1 MTTST
6 TEEPTTE
13 GSRVRRAGGGD
24 KDTGTGMGENDK
36 NNNKNDDKN
45 NGKNDNG
52 MGGGDGGAKNGDK
65 PADTAAA
72 TTITTKAADV
82 QYSYCM

>member
-1 MTTST
+1 M
-6 TEEPTTE
+6 
-13 GSRVRRAGGGD
+13 VW
-24 KDTGTGMGENDK
+24 
-36 NNNKNDDKN
+36 
-45 NGKNDNG
+45 
-52 MGGGDGGAKNGDK
+52 GGGDGVAKNGDK